1 MKQRPASSIPEVG
14 TGTRGTRDGFKLES
28 EIFSS
33 GVGSSHGLSS
43 VPTAVRCGV
52 KIDLLLCAAVT
63 SLLLGCG
70 KSESSLPPPVPPTP
84 PVLPTSPPPPVI
96 PAASVTPATPVVAAP
111 AVPALPPTLPSV
123 AVIPAA
129 PTERQQALDTL
140 QRVVEAVP
148 GKPAVASVTPVAT
161 PTSSLADLST
171 DQVTRGLK
179 EALGKGL
186 EQAVGSLGK
195 SGGFLT
201 NLNVK
206 IPLPE
211 RFQTVEKTLRS
222 LGQDRVADEF
232 VTTMNQA
239 AEQAV
244 PAAASVFKDSLQKM
258 TMADAKKILAG
269 SNNAA
274 TVYFR
279 QSTQAELTQ
288 KFLPIVQKATASSG
302 ATAAYK
308 QVTDKVKLAGPF
320 VRVPELDLDGYV
332 TEKALDGL
340 FKQVAA
346 EEQRIRQMP
355 AARTT
360 ELLKSVFGFGK

>member
-1 MKQRPASSIPEVG
+1 MSSLPA
-14 TGTRGTRDGFKLES
+14 
-28 EIFSS
+28 
-33 GVGSSHGLSS
+33 
-43 VPTAVRCGV
+43 AVRWGV
-52 KIDLLLCAAVT
+52 KIDLLLCVAVA
-63 SLLLGCG
+63 SLLVGCG
-70 KSESSLPPPVPPTP
+70 KNESALPPPVPPTP

-96 PAASVTPATPVVAAP
+96 PAAAVTPATPVVAAP
-111 AVPALPPTLPSV
+111 TVPVPPPTPPPVAVPPEASKPLAA
-123 AVIPAA
+123 AVPVLPAA
-129 PTERQQALDTL
+129 PTARQQALDTL

-148 GKPAVASVTPVAT
+148 GKPALANPAPVAT
-161 PTSSLADLST
+161 SAASLADLST

-244 PAAASVFKDSLQKM
+244 PAAATVFKESLQKM

-274 TVYFR
+274 TLYFR
-279 QSTQAELTQ
+279 ESTQAELTQ
-288 KFLPIVQKATASSG
+288 KFLPIVQKATAASG

-360 ELLKSVFGFGK
+360 ELLKSVFGLGR

>member
-1 MKQRPASSIPEVG
+1 MTLAPPNVAAP
-14 TGTRGTRDGFKLES
+14 T
-28 EIFSS
+28 
-33 GVGSSHGLSS
+33 
-43 VPTAVRCGV
+43 VPT
-52 KIDLLLCAAVT
+52 
-63 SLLLGCG
+63 
-70 KSESSLPPPVPPTP
+70 PPPVPVTVEASKPLAGA
-84 PVLPTSPPPPVI
+84 VPVI
-96 PAASVTPATPVVAAP
+96 PD
-111 AVPALPPTLPSV
+111 
-123 AVIPAA
+123 A
-129 PTERQQALDTL
+129 PTARQRALDTL

-148 GKPAVASVTPVAT
+148 GTAALANAAPVAT
-161 PTSSLADLST
+161 PTLTLADLST

-211 RFQTVEKTLRS
+211 RFQAVEKALRS
-222 LGQDRVADEF
+222 MGQDRVADEF

-244 PAAASVFKDSLQKM
+244 PAAATVFKESLQKM
-258 TMADAKKILAG
+258 SVADAKKILSG

-279 QSTQAELTQ
+279 ESTQTELTQ
-288 KFLPIVQKATASSG
+288 KFLPIVQKATAASG

-308 QVTDKVKLAGPF
+308 QITDKVKLAGPF

-346 EEQRIRQMP
+346 EERRIRETP